1 MAHPAAGFL
10 PLVSVGLHQALTPI
24 HVMLNDPA
32 GPTTGVNYLLP
43 VLMMS
48 GGGQVGAGLALYLRT
63 RNKKLKGYIRD
74 SIPVGILGVGE
85 PLMYAVTLPL
95 GRPFVTACLSAG
107 VGGMLA
113 TLFHLGAI
121 SQGVSGLFGVL
132 IVQPGQQVTYVVSL
146 VGACAGGFVLTW
158 LFGVDDQRIEELYGA

>member
-1 MAHPAAGFL
+1 
-10 PLVSVGLHQALTPI
+10 
-24 HVMLNDPA
+24 MLNDPA

-85 PLMYAVTLPL
+85 PLMYAVTLSL
-95 GRPFVTACLSAG
+95 GRPFVTACLGAG
-107 VGGMLA
+107 VGGILA

-132 IVQPGQQVTYVVSL
+132 VVQPGQQVTYVVSL